1 MSNGDSEHMSLIDHI
16 TELRRR
22 LLWSFLYIII
32 IFVICFYFA
41 DQLFAFLA
49 SPLVNL
55 LDTENGQGFI
65 YTALQEAFFTELKIA
80 FFFALFFSFPLIS
93 IQIWKFIA
101 PGLYKKEKKAF
112 LPFLIATP
120 ILFFAGGSMV
130 YYFISPIAWKF
141 FLSYQNFSSSAV
153 PIRLEAKM
161 GEYLSLMMRF
171 IFAFGL
177 AFQLPV
183 VLGLLAK
190 VNLVTHTS
198 LKKFRKYAIV
208 MAFLAAAF
216 LTPPDP
222 FSQISL
228 ALPIILL
235 YEISIYIAK
244 IIQKNKHNNS
254 DENNEDTLED

>member
-1 MSNGDSEHMSLIDHI
+1 MSNEEFKEMSLIDHL
-16 TELRRR
+16 TELRKR
-22 LLWSFLYIII
+22 LLWSFVYIII
-32 IFVICFYFA
+32 IFIICFYFA
-41 DQLFAFLA
+41 SDLFYFLA
-49 SPLVNL
+49 TPLVNL
-55 LDTENGQGFI
+55 LQVENGQGFI

-80 FFFALFFSFPLIS
+80 FFFALFFAFPLIA

-101 PGLYKKEKKAF
+101 PGLYRHEKNAF
-112 LPFLIATP
+112 LPFLVATP
-120 ILFFAGGSMV
+120 ILFFAGGAMV
-130 YYFISPIAWKF
+130 YYLIAPLAWNF
-141 FLSYQNFSSSAV
+141 FLSYQNMSSAGV

-183 VLGLLAK
+183 VLGLMAK
-190 VNLVTHTS
+190 VGIVDYQS
-198 LKKFRKYAIV
+198 LKNFRKYAIV
-208 MAFLAAAF
+208 IAFLAAAF

-228 ALPIILL
+228 ALPIIIL

-244 IIQKNKHNNS
+244 LIQKKKENK
-254 DENNEDTLED
+254 

>member
-1 MSNGDSEHMSLIDHI
+1 MTNQEFKEMSLIDHL
-16 TELRRR
+16 TELRKR
-22 LLWSFLYIII
+22 LLWSFVYIII
-32 IFVICFYFA
+32 IFIVCFYFA
-41 DQLFAFLA
+41 SDLFYFLA
-49 SPLVNL
+49 KPLVNL
-55 LDTENGQGFI
+55 LQTDKGQGFI

-80 FFFALFFSFPLIS
+80 FFFALFFAFPLIA

-101 PGLYKKEKKAF
+101 PGLYKNEKNAF

-120 ILFFAGGSMV
+120 ILFFAGGAMV
-130 YYFISPIAWKF
+130 YYLIAPIAWNF
-141 FLSYQNFSSSAV
+141 FLSYQNMSDSGV

-183 VLGLLAK
+183 VLGLMTK
-190 VNLVTHTS
+190 VGIVNHTS

-208 MAFLAAAF
+208 IAFLAAAF

-235 YEISIYIAK
+235 YEVSIYIAK
-244 IIQKNKHNNS
+244 IIQKNKR
-254 DENNEDTLED
+254 ED

>member
-1 MSNGDSEHMSLIDHI
+1 VNTEEKKFKEMTLIDHL
-16 TELRRR
+16 TELRKR
-22 LLWSFLYIII
+22 LIWCFVYIII
-32 IFVICFYFA
+32 IFIICFYFA
-41 DQLFAFLA
+41 DNLFAFLA
-49 SPLVNL
+49 NPLVKL
-55 LDTENGQGFI
+55 MDTESGQGFI

-80 FFFALFFSFPLIS
+80 FFFALFFSFPVIA

-101 PGLYKKEKKAF
+101 PGLYTKEQKAF

-130 YYFISPIAWKF
+130 YYIISPIAWKF
-141 FLSYQNFSSSAV
+141 FLSYQNLNSTGI

-161 GEYLSLMMRF
+161 GEYLALMMRF

-183 VLGLLAK
+183 ALTLLAK
-190 VNLVTHTS
+190 ANLVTYQN
-198 LKKFRKYAIV
+198 LKNFRKYAIV

-228 ALPIILL
+228 ALPIIIL
-235 YEISIYIAK
+235 YEISIYLAK
-244 IIQKNKHNNS
+244 IVSKNK
-254 DENNEDTLED
+254 DK

>member
-1 MSNGDSEHMSLIDHI
+1 MTNQEFKEMSLIDHL
-16 TELRRR
+16 TELRKR
-22 LLWSFLYIII
+22 LLWSFVYIII
-32 IFVICFYFA
+32 IFIVCFYYA
-41 DQLFAFLA
+41 TDLFYFLA
-49 SPLVNL
+49 KPLVNL
-55 LDTENGQGFI
+55 LQTDKGQGFI

-80 FFFALFFSFPLIS
+80 FFFALFFAFPLIA

-101 PGLYKKEKKAF
+101 PGLYKNEKNAF

-120 ILFFAGGSMV
+120 ILFFAGGAMV
-130 YYFISPIAWKF
+130 YYLIAPVAWNF
-141 FLSYQNFSSSAV
+141 FLSYQNMSDSGV

-183 VLGLLAK
+183 VLGLMTK
-190 VNLVTHTS
+190 VGIVNHTS

-208 MAFLAAAF
+208 IAFLAAAF

-235 YEISIYIAK
+235 YEVSIYIAK
-244 IIQKNKHNNS
+244 IIQKNKR
-254 DENNEDTLED
+254 ED

>member
-1 MSNGDSEHMSLIDHI
+1 MIKDNLDEMSLMDHI
-16 TELRRR
+16 IELRKR
-22 LLWSFLYIII
+22 LLWSFLYIIL
-32 IFVICFYFA
+32 IFLCCFYFA
-41 DQLFAFLA
+41 DELFSFLA
-49 SPLVNL
+49 KPLVRL
-55 LDTENGQGFI
+55 MDIENGQGFI
-65 YTALQEAFFTELKIA
+65 YTALQEAFFTELKVS
-80 FFFALFFSFPLIS
+80 FFFALFFSFPLIA

-101 PGLYKKEKKAF
+101 PGLYKNEKKAF
-112 LPFLIATP
+112 LPFLLATP

-130 YYFISPIAWKF
+130 YYFIAPIAWEF
-141 FLSYQNFSSSAV
+141 FLSYQNSNSSGV

-183 VLGLLAK
+183 VLGLLAQA
-190 VNLVTHTS
+190 NLVTYLS

-228 ALPIILL
+228 ALPIIIL

-244 IIQKNKHNNS
+244 IIQTKKKKNKKQ
-254 DENNEDTLED
+254 

>member
-1 MSNGDSEHMSLIDHI
+1 MTNQEFKEMSLIDHL
-16 TELRRR
+16 TELRKR
-22 LLWSFLYIII
+22 LLWSFVYIII
-32 IFVICFYFA
+32 IFIICFYFA
-41 DQLFAFLA
+41 SDLFYFLA
-49 SPLVNL
+49 KPLVNL
-55 LDTENGQGFI
+55 LQTDKGQGFI

-80 FFFALFFSFPLIS
+80 FFFALFFAFPLIA

-101 PGLYKKEKKAF
+101 PGLYKNEKNAF

-120 ILFFAGGSMV
+120 ILFFAGGAMV
-130 YYFISPIAWKF
+130 YYLIAPLAWNF
-141 FLSYQNFSSSAV
+141 FLSYQNMSDTGV

-183 VLGLLAK
+183 VLGLMAK
-190 VNLVTHTS
+190 VGIVNHTS

-208 MAFLAAAF
+208 IAFLAAAF

-235 YEISIYIAK
+235 YEVSIYIAK
-244 IIQKNKHNNS
+244 IIQKNKR
-254 DENNEDTLED
+254 ED